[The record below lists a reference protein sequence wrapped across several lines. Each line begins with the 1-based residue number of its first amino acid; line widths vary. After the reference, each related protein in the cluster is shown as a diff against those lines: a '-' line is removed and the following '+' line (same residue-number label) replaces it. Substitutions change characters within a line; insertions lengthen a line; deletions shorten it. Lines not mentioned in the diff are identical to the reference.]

1 MSRFCCVRQSA
12 LLSFHSKIIRP
23 LAVQAAL
30 GYNLPCN
37 VRNLAGASMKRR
49 ELLRAS
55 VITGAAAALST
66 SLSPAQRGV
75 DASNDLAAPGWK
87 PLFLDEHQNETLI
100 ILSDLIIPATDTP
113 GAKEA
118 LVNRYI
124 DLLLAAEPH
133 ESQKGFLNSLGYI
146 DGESIRRYKAA
157 FRYLARE
164 DQDDLL
170 HSLAFPMG
178 NSGWTGE
185 AAGSDV
191 GHGHF
196 QHLKQRISMA
206 YYSSQIGAKELG
218 WDGAPAHGVYQGC
231 EHSEEKHK

>member
-1 MSRFCCVRQSA
+1 
-12 LLSFHSKIIRP
+12 L
-23 LAVQAAL
+23 
-30 GYNLPCN
+30 
-37 VRNLAGASMKRR
+37 
-49 ELLRAS
+49 
-55 VITGAAAALST
+55 T
-66 SLSPAQRGV
+66 PAQRGV
-75 DASNDLAAPGWK
+75 DASNDLVAPAWK

-100 ILSDLIIPATDTP
+100 ILSDLVIPATDTP
-113 GAKEA
+113 GAKSIGQSLHRFA
-118 LVNRYI
+118 AR
-124 DLLLAAEPH
+124 AEPH
-133 ESQKGFLNSLGYI
+133 ESQKAFLNSLGYL

-185 AAGSDV
+185 AAGPDT

-196 QHLKQRISMA
+196 QHLKQRIGMA

-231 EHSEEKHK
+231 EHSEGKHK

>member
-1 MSRFCCVRQSA
+1 
-12 LLSFHSKIIRP
+12 
-23 LAVQAAL
+23 
-30 GYNLPCN
+30 
-37 VRNLAGASMKRR
+37 MKRR

-66 SLSPAQRGV
+66 SLSATQNAAQSGSKPDELTPAQRGA
-75 DASNDLAAPGWK
+75 DASKDLAAPGWK

-100 ILSDLIIPATDTP
+100 VLSELIIPATDTP

-124 DLLLAAEPH
+124 DLVLAADTH
-133 ESQKGFLNSLGYI
+133 ENQRAFLNSLGYI
-146 DGESIRRYKAA
+146 DGESIRHHKAA

-170 HSLAFPMG
+170 HFLAYPLG

-185 AAGSDV
+185 AASSDT
-191 GHGHF
+191 GHRHF
-196 QHLKQRISMA
+196 EQLKQRIIFA
-206 YYSSQIGAKELG
+206 YYSSEIGSRELG
-218 WDGAPAHGVYQGC
+218 WDGNFLHGVYQGC
-231 EHSEEKHK
+231 DHEEGSHK